1 MRCVLSFWICRQSGD
16 HYSGAGTGTDRN
28 CLANT
33 DIQCSCVM
41 REREIN
47 IDWMKGRIKTRVMEI
62 GDAIVRAHSHPSTIL
77 LSQELG

>member
-1 MRCVLSFWICRQSGD
+1 MRCVLSSWICRQSGD
-16 HYSGAGTGTDRN
+16 HDYSGGGTDRN

-41 REREIN
+41 RKREIN
-47 IDWMKGRIKTRVMEI
+47 IDWMKGRRKTRVMEI

>member
-1 MRCVLSFWICRQSGD
+1 MFCLLGFVDSLETLY
-16 HYSGAGTGTDRN
+16 YSGTGTDRN